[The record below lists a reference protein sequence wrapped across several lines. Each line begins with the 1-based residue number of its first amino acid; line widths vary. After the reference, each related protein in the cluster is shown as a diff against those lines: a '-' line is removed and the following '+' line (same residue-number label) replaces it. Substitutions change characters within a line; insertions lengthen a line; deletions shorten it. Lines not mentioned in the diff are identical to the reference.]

1 MPPQCKGI
9 AIGWFFLNAMVCSH
23 SIPPFQSSDTLM
35 VYVISGP
42 GPWSRVLGPGSL
54 VPGPWSRVLGP
65 RPLVPGPWSRVLGP
79 RSLVP
84 GHWVQLIQ
92 RPLQMYNLP
101 FETSPTKFPKGIQ
114 RVLRFHGELPYCI
127 PLFSEQ
133 QKQSP
138 KHRYAQ
144 TGV

>member
-54 VPGPWSRVLGP
+54 VPGPWSQVLGP
-65 RPLVPGPWSRVLGP
+65 ESLVLDPWSQVLGP

-84 GHWVQLIQ
+84 DSWSQVLGSTEYGIPYKRTICSLK
-92 RPLQMYNLP
+92 PLPPN
-101 FETSPTKFPKGIQ
+101 SP
-114 RVLRFHGELPYCI
+114 RVYRQC
-127 PLFSEQ
+127 
-133 QKQSP
+133 
-138 KHRYAQ
+138 
-144 TGV
+144 